1 MIAVDTI
8 YFWRMPDGIG
18 FAMPSFTVGSIR
30 ANEMSANRTEQNRTE
45 QNRTEQIYQPVLVE
59 TRTVCRFAQLYIDSS
74 FTILPTCVL
83 EHVPVFLCS

>member
-30 ANEMSANRTEQNRTE
+30 ANEMSA
-45 QNRTEQIYQPVLVE
+45 NRTEQIYQPVLVE

>member
-45 QNRTEQIYQPVLVE
+45 QNRTEQN
-59 TRTVCRFAQLYIDSS
+59 RYINPSSLKLGRSAASHS
-74 FTILPTCVL
+74 FT
-83 EHVPVFLCS
+83 